1 MTIRTKL
8 ILWYS
13 GLLAFIIVVFGGT
26 VFGLLRWTLVSTID
40 QSLSD
45 AAAQVVENSRAVPI
59 GEFGSPNSVRVDL
72 PPLTVFGLLGVYVQV
87 WDIAGEQPRL
97 AAASGDED
105 YLLTALDGE
114 HLTHPTLSR
123 ADVIWNEQEMRVLTY
138 PVNLADGSI
147 LAVVQTGSALETVN
161 QAIDRLLTVLMLA
174 MSVAIIG
181 SVVVGLLLADRAL
194 QPVDDIIHAAAKIT
208 ETDDLGTRL
217 PWNGPMD
224 ELGRLTAVFNRMMT
238 RLEHLFGVQQRF
250 VADVSHE
257 LRTPLT
263 AIRGNL
269 DLIQRYGV
277 DDESIEAISSEV
289 GRMTRMVDDLLML
302 ARAEY
307 GGIHLELDPLDLDV
321 VVASVY
327 REAKA
332 IVHARGGKLT
342 VVMGRFEPV
351 RINGNADRIKQLI
364 LNLVGNAIKFTP
376 EGGEIK
382 LSLSEEGAFAVM
394 RVSDSGIGIRAEDIP
409 HIFERFFQAEGS
421 RARTESDTGTGLG
434 LAICR
439 WITEAHRGTIKVDS
453 IVGKGTTFT
462 IVIPKMEHTA
472 STKANIRLPVTSTH
486 DGVPSTGG
494 A

>member
-1 MTIRTKL
+1 
-8 ILWYS
+8 
-13 GLLAFIIVVFGGT
+13 
-26 VFGLLRWTLVSTID
+26 
-40 QSLSD
+40 
-45 AAAQVVENSRAVPI
+45 
-59 GEFGSPNSVRVDL
+59 
-72 PPLTVFGLLGVYVQV
+72 
-87 WDIAGEQPRL
+87 
-97 AAASGDED
+97 
-105 YLLTALDGE
+105 
-114 HLTHPTLSR
+114 
-123 ADVIWNEQEMRVLTY
+123 
-138 PVNLADGSI
+138 
-147 LAVVQTGSALETVN
+147 
-161 QAIDRLLTVLMLA
+161 
-174 MSVAIIG
+174 
-181 SVVVGLLLADRAL
+181 
-194 QPVDDIIHAAAKIT
+194 
-208 ETDDLGTRL
+208 
-217 PWNGPMD
+217 
-224 ELGRLTAVFNRMMT
+224 MMT

-351 RINGNADRIKQLI
+351 RINGNADRIKQLM

-462 IVIPKMEHTA
+462 IAIPKMEHTA
-472 STKANIRLPVTSTH
+472 STKANIRLPVTPTH
-486 DGVPSTGG
+486 DGLPSAGG